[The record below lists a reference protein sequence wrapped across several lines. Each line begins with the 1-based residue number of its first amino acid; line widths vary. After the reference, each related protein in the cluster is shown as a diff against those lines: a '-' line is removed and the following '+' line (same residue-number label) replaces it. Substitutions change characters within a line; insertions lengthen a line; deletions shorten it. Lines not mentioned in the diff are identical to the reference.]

1 MSFPSIS
8 LKFINNN
15 ATAQSFERG
24 DRYYRSGSVEQIT
37 QRGNVLRALVNGNEP
52 GAYQVTMPFDAAGI
66 TSAHCS
72 CPYSFEGWCKHVVAT
87 LLVCNHQPELIEIR
101 PSLDELLDRLDLN
114 QTRQI
119 ICKLLADRPELVETL
134 DSEINSLV
142 TIATTYSS
150 KPKKVRSISIDPKIY
165 RHQISDILQNALR
178 GWEEGYEDDSIVA
191 DIGKMVGK
199 AAAFSVVGAGESA
212 IGILEGITQG
222 CIDSWDEIDQ
232 YSGYSEPVVELLDR
246 AWAEAILTTDMTAEL
261 ETELRSKLQ
270 HWQQEWDEEFPVCM
284 TALGQ
289 GWSYPPLVQVLK
301 GEMTAFGAWE
311 STPPSFADRVALVR
325 LEILHRQERSQE
337 YLYLAKADGKF
348 LQYWMMLVNVGRM
361 EEAVDSAKVQMTNA
375 EDVYTLAKLLRTEGA
390 IEQALEIA
398 HLGLRFPVDRRSDFT
413 QWTSDLAEG
422 SNKPQ
427 FALDARVAGFH
438 AGPSFADYLK
448 IQELAGDGWP
458 LLRQE
463 LFKTLDQ
470 VSSDHFHRQALVDIF
485 LHEGLFD
492 RAIDMVKKLTA
503 YYDKLIQ
510 QVMDGVLLHSPD
522 WVIETSRSYA
532 EDIID
537 RKRSDIY
544 DQAIQWLKRTKA
556 AYEANDRRTEWREY
570 HQNLIH
576 VHSRK
581 RKLIDLLKRL

>member
-8 LKFINNN
+8 LKFIQNNT
-15 ATAQSFERG
+15 TAQSFERG
-24 DRYYRSGSVEQIT
+24 DNYCRSGAVEQIT
-37 QRGNVLRALVNGNEP
+37 QRENILRALVNGSEP
-52 GAYQVTMPFDAAGI
+52 GAYQVTIPFDAAGI
-66 TSAHCS
+66 TSARCS

-114 QTRQI
+114 QTRKI

-142 TIATTYSS
+142 PIAPTRSS
-150 KPKKVRSISIDPKIY
+150 KPKKARHTSIDSKIY
-165 RHQISDILQNALR
+165 RRQISDILQGALR

-191 DIGKMVGK
+191 DIGKMVEE
-199 AAAFSVVGAGESA
+199 AAAFSLVGDGESA
-212 IGILEGITQG
+212 ILILEGITQG

-232 YSGYSEPVVELLDR
+232 YSGYSEPVVELLDQ
-246 AWAEAILTTDMTAEL
+246 AWTEAILTTDLDAEL

-270 HWQQEWDEEFPVCM
+270 YWQQEWDEEFPVCM
-284 TALGQ
+284 AALTQ

-301 GEMTAFGAWE
+301 GERTEFGAWE
-311 STPPSFADRVALVR
+311 TTAPPFASRLALIR
-325 LEILHRQERSQE
+325 LEILRRQKRSQE
-337 YLYLAKADGKF
+337 YLYLAKAEGQF
-348 LQYWMMLVNVGRM
+348 LQYWLMLVNVGRM
-361 EEAVDSAKVQMTNA
+361 EEAVDSAKAQMTSANDA
-375 EDVYTLAKLLRTEGA
+375 YVLAKLLRTEGA

-398 HLGLRFPVDRRSDFT
+398 HLGLKFPIARHSDFT

-422 SNKPQ
+422 LNKPQ

-448 IQELAGDGWP
+448 IQELAGNDWP

-470 VSSDHFHRQALVDIF
+470 VSSDHLHRQALVDIF
-485 LHEGLFD
+485 LHEGLLD
-492 RAIDMVKKLTA
+492 RAIGMVKRITA
-503 YYDKLIQ
+503 YYGELIQ